1 MIPKRLIFAREFRN
15 LSQVNLAE
23 RLGSEGKN
31 PSGNISNYETS
42 RAKPSYKT
50 MIKLAKILDFP
61 VGYFYIE
68 EDYLADAIVEIYQNR
83 FDTTKNP
90 YSFAVREVESLKEEL
105 REKDDVLLRIKDL
118 VVSFS
123 K

>member
-1 MIPKRLIFAREFRN
+1 MIPKRLIFAREFRG
-15 LSQVNLAE
+15 LSQVNLAVK
-23 RLGSEGKN
+23 LGSEGKN
-31 PSGNISNYETS
+31 PSGNISNYETA
-42 RAKPSYKT
+42 RAQPSYKT

-68 EDYLADAIVEIYQNR
+68 EDYLADAIVEIYQHR

-90 YSFAVREVESLKEEL
+90 YSLAVREVESLKEEL
-105 REKDDVLLRIKDL
+105 REKNDALLRIKDIVIGL
-118 VVSFS
+118 S